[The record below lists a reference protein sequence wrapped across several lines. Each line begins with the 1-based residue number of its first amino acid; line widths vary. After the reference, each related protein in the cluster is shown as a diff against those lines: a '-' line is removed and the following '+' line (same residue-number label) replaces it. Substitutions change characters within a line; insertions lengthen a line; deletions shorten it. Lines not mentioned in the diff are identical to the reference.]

1 MESGRISS
9 VDPAA
14 DVRDMGAPPLCNGI
28 DLSHCTLIPALVDSH
43 VHLFMSGTLDPD
55 VRRRQLRQPFREMK
69 SVISEHL
76 RRQFLHGV
84 LAVRDG
90 GDYGGYSLR
99 YRNECMRDHPLVIVK
114 TPGRAWR
121 APGRYGSLIG
131 RPPGEDA
138 SLGVA
143 VARDLSL
150 FEETGPSP
158 QGPGTEK
165 ARPERGP
172 DHVKLVQS
180 GLNSLIRFGRETP
193 PQFSRHD
200 LKAAVD
206 AAVRA
211 GRPTMVHANGRI
223 PVRQALEA
231 GCRSVE
237 HGFFMGRENLERMAG
252 LPVTWVPTAFTMQAY
267 AATLEPGARQSE
279 TARKTLDHQLEQMA
293 LARRLGVT
301 AAAGTDCGSLGVHHG
316 KALKEEI
323 RMFRTAGYSVEEALQ
338 CASGN
343 GARLLDLEDE
353 LGTLVPG
360 MPATFLAVEA
370 APDDLPDALDC
381 LEGVYI
387 RGRKQ
392 AGTGP

>member
-1 MESGRISS
+1 
-9 VDPAA
+9 
-14 DVRDMGAPPLCNGI
+14 
-28 DLSHCTLIPALVDSH
+28 
-43 VHLFMSGTLDPD
+43 
-55 VRRRQLRQPFREMK
+55 
-69 SVISEHL
+69 
-76 RRQFLHGV
+76 
-84 LAVRDG
+84 
-90 GDYGGYSLR
+90 
-99 YRNECMRDHPLVIVK
+99 
-114 TPGRAWR
+114 
-121 APGRYGSLIG
+121 
-131 RPPGEDA
+131 
-138 SLGVA
+138 
-143 VARDLSL
+143 
-150 FEETGPSP
+150 
-158 QGPGTEK
+158 
-165 ARPERGP
+165 
-172 DHVKLVQS
+172 
-180 GLNSLIRFGRETP
+180 
-193 PQFSRHD
+193 
-200 LKAAVD
+200 
-206 AAVRA
+206 
-211 GRPTMVHANGRI
+211 MVHANGRI